1 MSDNNKEFDAIAG
14 PPASTSEEYKATLL
28 TSAALKDSFNS
39 KGKDTKRPSSA
50 DIFKAAG
57 KDIMVRNSISGAF
70 KTLRDMT
77 GGDDQPLEYSDLKKV
92 RVLGQGAFAEV
103 DEMVDAAGARFA
115 VKKLKPQLADSDLQ
129 DFINET
135 GLLKKLK
142 NNNIVEFRG
151 MGQYGQSTHELFI
164 AQECMDGGS
173 LKNILYKQGVTPG
186 KVLYTRA
193 DALRWAIQ
201 MAKGLKYLHEA
212 KPMVIHRDLKLEN
225 ILLDNKDPKKAN
237 AKIADF
243 GLHKVINQVMLRKG
257 DAAEGAGDGEMSKSI
272 TRNAKKKE
280 DPTYKMTG
288 ETGSLMYMAPEVLL
302 GNVYNEKVDMFSFGV
317 MFFEMLDYT
326 MMVGKVSISGDP
338 EELQNYAKRVSTGFR
353 PGIPAHWPPNVGA
366 TIEKCWNQ
374 DANVRPSFAEVIP
387 MLEALSGDIA
397 AMDSKLK
404 DSQGCNCTIM

>member
-1 MSDNNKEFDAIAG
+1 
-14 PPASTSEEYKATLL
+14 
-28 TSAALKDSFNS
+28 
-39 KGKDTKRPSSA
+39 
-50 DIFKAAG
+50 
-57 KDIMVRNSISGAF
+57 
-70 KTLRDMT
+70 
-77 GGDDQPLEYSDLKKV
+77 
-92 RVLGQGAFAEV
+92 
-103 DEMVDAAGARFA
+103 
-115 VKKLKPQLADSDLQ
+115 
-129 DFINET
+129 
-135 GLLKKLK
+135 
-142 NNNIVEFRG
+142 
-151 MGQYGQSTHELFI
+151 
-164 AQECMDGGS
+164 
-173 LKNILYKQGVTPG
+173 
-186 KVLYTRA
+186 
-193 DALRWAIQ
+193 

-225 ILLDNKDPKKAN
+225 ILLDNKDAKKAN

-243 GLHKVINQVMLRKG
+243 GLHKVINQSLRKQTEASKG
-257 DAAEGAGDGEMSKSI
+257 DTNGEITKSKRRI
-272 TRNAKKKE
+272 QLKQA
-280 DPTYKMTG
+280 DPTYQMTG

-302 GNVYNEKVDMFSFGV
+302 GKAYNEKVDMFSFGV